1 MKGKSRAI
9 SKKLSAIT
17 LSCLVMFGTVGA
29 VLPTYAADPVK
40 GIEIKA
46 DRTELDQSVSDAKNA
61 GAEIVQDADVDKGVV
76 KSEAEADS
84 KRAEIEA
91 DYKQQVQQLKDAKKA
106 AQKYSQDKK
115 KYDEAKKKYDA
126 ELAKYNVAKKKYDD
140 ELTAYN
146 KAMEELEKKKNE
158 DGYMSV
164 PSSQTLQFKSEPSAS
179 MQFLNG
185 GKAYSQTEW
194 KTFFDSNIGSKLG
207 IDQTQATN
215 DFNYIN
221 NVANAAET
229 RVMLHKGQPLKVAY
243 TNLQNSYVN
252 GKKIARVEYTYTL
265 RDTGISGVNDLP
277 ALIEKDPTVTIWY
290 LNSYGQADFNLTAD
304 FYDGAGH
311 KIDMTGAL
319 FNFSSLNHGTGTSSS
334 APSAVGKP
342 MIEKVLRFNGDY
354 IYISGSSVTKQAD
367 GGAYASNDN
376 DSKAKGSR
384 FSTSEWDDSTSG
396 SGKPTWYGAIV
407 GKAKG
412 TSVSV
417 DIGASKRGVV
427 WFALNSD
434 IKALPAPVKPVAPV
448 PPTEP
453 EEPQKPEQVSYHYDI
468 LYVQEQVEKKVLD
481 ENNTDINNLAI
492 KTASVVKFALHVSDI
507 PAGHETIDSLVFNDI
522 LPSDY
527 EVDAEATKQAS
538 ADYDVTYDATTRHMV
553 FTANAALLARIN
565 RDPTKAAKVPAPL
578 ITGKVTKE
586 GKTYVNDFG
595 LTINNTY
602 SVKSNPV
609 RVHTPTK
616 PKKDVFTGSDTTS
629 IDGKVVQPGQ
639 ELRYELNLHQ
649 HDGKQ
654 ADSDL
659 HG

>member
-1 MKGKSRAI
+1 MGR
-9 SKKLSAIT
+9 
-17 LSCLVMFGTVGA
+17 
-29 VLPTYAADPVK
+29 
-40 GIEIKA
+40 E
-46 DRTELDQSVSDAKNA
+46 VS
-61 GAEIVQDADVDKGVV
+61 
-76 KSEAEADS
+76 
-84 KRAEIEA
+84 
-91 DYKQQVQQLKDAKKA
+91 L
-106 AQKYSQDKK
+106 
-115 KYDEAKKKYDA
+115 
-126 ELAKYNVAKKKYDD
+126 
-140 ELTAYN
+140 
-146 KAMEELEKKKNE
+146 
-158 DGYMSV
+158 
-164 PSSQTLQFKSEPSAS
+164 
-179 MQFLNG
+179 
-185 GKAYSQTEW
+185 
-194 KTFFDSNIGSKLG
+194 
-207 IDQTQATN
+207 
-215 DFNYIN
+215 
-221 NVANAAET
+221 
-229 RVMLHKGQPLKVAY
+229 
-243 TNLQNSYVN
+243 
-252 GKKIARVEYTYTL
+252 
-265 RDTGISGVNDLP
+265 
-277 ALIEKDPTVTIWY
+277 
-290 LNSYGQADFNLTAD
+290 
-304 FYDGAGH
+304 
-311 KIDMTGAL
+311 
-319 FNFSSLNHGTGTSSS
+319 
-334 APSAVGKP
+334 
-342 MIEKVLRFNGDY
+342 
-354 IYISGSSVTKQAD
+354 
-367 GGAYASNDN
+367 
-376 DSKAKGSR
+376 
-384 FSTSEWDDSTSG
+384 
-396 SGKPTWYGAIV
+396 
-407 GKAKG
+407 
-412 TSVSV
+412 